1 MTSGKVIALIA
12 GIVFCVLL
20 GAAITAVGVIVYE
33 QRQEAVAKQAAEA
46 RQEAIAKQQ
55 AMAQQEALAK
65 EQEVAAKQA
74 GLTRMMQSAYSDNA
88 QQVFLDI
95 HPGGTANSIT
105 VSNLKITDWF
115 DGGPTGRMADKDVQ
129 GFSLHITIYWSSNI
143 HSGDGVTEADD
154 YFTRDSPQEQFRFVR
169 RANIKSNG
177 ATKEDL
183 SNLFMRGMGKLLR
196 LP

>member
-1 MTSGKVIALIA
+1 MSSGKVIALIA
-12 GIVFCVLL
+12 GIVFCILL
-20 GAAITAVGVIVYE
+20 GAAITAVGVIVYD
-33 QRQEAVAKQAAEA
+33 QRQEAAAKQAAEA
-46 RQEAIAKQQ
+46 REEALANQEAL
-55 AMAQQEALAK
+55 AQQEALAK
-65 EQEVAAKQA
+65 EQEVDAKQA
-74 GLTRMMQSAYSDNA
+74 GLTRMMQRAYSDNA

-129 GFSLHITIYWSSNI
+129 GFSLHITINWSSNI

-154 YFTRDSPQEQFRFVR
+154 FYTRDSPQEGFRFLR

-177 ATKEDL
+177 ATKEGL
-183 SNLFMRGMGKLLR
+183 SNLFMRGIGKFLK